1 MEEYLNTDFDTNIDI
16 PTTSNEIVNDE
27 KAHLIA
33 KSMTLSDM
41 IDQNKIAEASIILD
55 ELEKK
60 TNE

>member
-1 MEEYLNTDFDTNIDI
+1 MNTDFDTNIDI